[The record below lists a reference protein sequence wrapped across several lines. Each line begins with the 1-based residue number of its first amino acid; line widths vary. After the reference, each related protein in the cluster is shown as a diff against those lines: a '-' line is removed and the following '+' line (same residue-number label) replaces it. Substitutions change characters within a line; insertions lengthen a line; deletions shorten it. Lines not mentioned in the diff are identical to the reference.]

1 MHESSGKRNIG
12 EAGSELNMVRRS
24 TGRLRRGW
32 LLMPTLVFLC
42 GPAGRAADAKPLAVI
57 QGTLLTTRGDC
68 PLVKTNGH
76 DQALS
81 SDNPHLYRTM
91 QDKRLD
97 GREVRLEGTERPDG
111 SFNVQW
117 LYTVHNGKLF
127 RVRYFCATCNIVA
140 LEPGLC
146 VCCQQPT
153 ELQEV
158 PVEKASN

>member
-1 MHESSGKRNIG
+1 MLRD
-12 EAGSELNMVRRS
+12 S
-24 TGRLRRGW
+24 TYQLPIRLVV
-32 LLMPTLVFLC
+32 MPMLVFLFAL
-42 GPAGRAADAKPLAVI
+42 GAWAGDVKPLIVI

-76 DQALS
+76 EHAIS
-81 SDNPHLYRTM
+81 SDNPHLYHTM

-111 SFNVQW
+111 SVDVQW
-117 LYTVHNGKLF
+117 LYTVHNGRLF

-158 PVEKASN
+158 PADKASH

>member
-1 MHESSGKRNIG
+1 MKPAAAFSQGRRL
-12 EAGSELNMVRRS
+12 AWLMAAVLAFLLGSCLWVAE
-24 TGRLRRGW
+24 
-32 LLMPTLVFLC
+32 
-42 GPAGRAADAKPLAVI
+42 AKPLAVV

-68 PLVKTNGH
+68 PLVKTNGRE
-76 DQALS
+76 QSLS
-81 SDNPHLYRTM
+81 SDNPHLLHTL

-111 SFNVQW
+111 SFDVRW
-117 LYTVHNGKLF
+117 LYTVHGGKLF

-153 ELQEV
+153 DLQEV
-158 PVEKASN
+158 PADKANN